1 MFTFTKYSSQV
12 LKKIFPFRMCN
23 KDMHPL
29 SGKHLKVSSFSSP
42 PFLIINDDYSK
53 LLGGVALDTF
63 NTLAD
68 HFNFHWQPKI
78 VVDWAIFYPNGSIEG
93 ALGELLKG
101 NVDLSLEQP
110 IMAYGQFAT
119 WTHYPYAHDFI
130 FIEPP
135 PKLRP
140 RAMNILH
147 PLDLHSWLGIVTSII
162 AISLSLY
169 MLDKIEDKKLVTL

>member
-1 MFTFTKYSSQV
+1 
-12 LKKIFPFRMCN
+12 
-23 KDMHPL
+23 MHPL
-29 SGKHLKVSSFSSP
+29 SGKNLKVSSFSSP
-42 PFLIINDDYSK
+42 PFLIISDDYSQ

-63 NTLAD
+63 NALAD
-68 HFNFHWQPKI
+68 HFKFDWEPKI

-93 ALGELLKG
+93 SLGELLKG
-101 NVDLSLEQP
+101 TVDLSLEQP

-119 WTHYPYAHDFI
+119 WTHYPYAHDMV

-147 PLDLHSWLGIVTSII
+147 PLDLHSWLSIVASVIVV
-162 AISLSLY
+162 SLTLFI
-169 MLDKIEDKKLVTL
+169 LDKIEGRKMVRNIANIQNTN